1 MAFRARTIGF
11 ATTMV
16 IGSVLLVP
24 AEGRAQGE
32 FGAGPRFSF
41 VGSSDAKHVDT
52 PRTRLSGGMIRFR
65 TTERTALEIAFDY
78 RSQMNDDLTER
89 VKDMPIQGSLLMYL
103 VRSAVS
109 PYVLGGMGWY
119 SQKVEHLANNAVRD
133 STTTRKIG
141 YHAGVGA
148 QVQVHQRAA
157 IHLDYRYTFIHFG
170 DQPAGTTEPGA
181 IPIPGLVSLQE
192 KLKLSHEAS
201 MWTTGV
207 TFFF

>member
-1 MAFRARTIGF
+1 MAFRARKIGW
-11 ATTMV
+11 ATTLA
-16 IGSVLLVP
+16 IGGVLLWP
-24 AEGRAQGE
+24 AESRAQGE

-41 VGSSDAKHVDT
+41 LRGSDSKSLDT
-52 PRTRLSGGMIRFR
+52 PRTRLSGGMFRFR

-78 RSQMNDDLTER
+78 RSHVNDDLTER

-103 VRSAVS
+103 VNSAVS

-119 SQKVEHLANNAVRD
+119 SQKVEHLSGNAVRAT
-133 STTTRKIG
+133 TTTRRIG
-141 YHAGVGA
+141 YHAGLGA
-148 QVQVHQRAA
+148 QIQVHRRAA
-157 IHLDYRYTFIHFG
+157 VHLDYRYTFIRFG

-181 IPIPGLVSLQE
+181 IPIPGLVGLQD

-201 MWTTGV
+201 MWTTGI